1 MGREVGRI
9 TEVKGVRVRAELYEL
24 FPPYIVDCGHV
35 LIAPRINTYVK
46 TRVGLDEIIC
56 QITGEYYDENHK
68 GHFTGYY
75 LELTVKGYF
84 ENGRFIQGL
93 RLLPMVAANIE
104 MLEADEFK
112 HINENSGDKSF
123 SLGTDLFDSSQNY
136 YLSYTGIIYML
147 AQQFLPAAIT

>member
-24 FPPYIVDCGHV
+24 FPPFIVDCGHV

-75 LELTVKGYF
+75 LEMAVKGYF
-84 ENGRFIQGL
+84 ENGRFVQGL

-123 SLGTDLFDSSQNY
+123 SL
-136 YLSYTGIIYML
+136 
-147 AQQFLPAAIT
+147 